1 MFGNFYFQRPMSN
14 ATTLQSNASLGRYIL
29 AQNRIVSDY
38 PTLWPS
44 KPIGLKKGE
53 LYDLTVA

>member
-1 MFGNFYFQRPMSN
+1 MSYI
-14 ATTLQSNASLGRYIL
+14 TTVQPNASLGWYIL
-29 AQNRIVSDY
+29 VQNRIVSDY

-53 LYDLTVA
+53 LYDQTVA